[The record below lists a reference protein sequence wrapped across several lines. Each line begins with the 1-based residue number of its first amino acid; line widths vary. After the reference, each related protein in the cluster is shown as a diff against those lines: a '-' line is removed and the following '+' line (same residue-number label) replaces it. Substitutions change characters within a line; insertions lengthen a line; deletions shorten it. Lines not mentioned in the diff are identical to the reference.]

1 MKFTPAGPKRYGHQK
16 RALRRIIETKG
27 VCGLLMDPGTG
38 KTAPTLDYLSLLAMK
53 SSQVVGGVPEIRALV
68 ISPKAA
74 VDTWVLQAEKYVH
87 GDVNVWAEALG
98 GSIIQKAETLISR
111 GPEPYKP
118 KGVSRAKD
126 RRQLPHRA
134 LNADRAEMT
143 YVRGG
148 SDIPLGPTDVV
159 DGGKPRLVLLST
171 NLDTLSSR
179 SRYGSGT
186 VADLLVKAV
195 SKFKPD
201 VIIVDES
208 HKIKGVGSNTS
219 RLAARL
225 AGLTK
230 RRIILTGTVMPH
242 SPMDVFAQWRFLQ
255 PTAFGP
261 IVGGERTRATFAR
274 FQRRYGVMG
283 GFMGREVV
291 SYQNLD
297 ELQDIMADNSIVV
310 KKEDADIDL
319 PEMTDVEVPVVLS
332 PKEQKA
338 YDTMKRDLQTS
349 LASGVLATAP
359 NKLTQMMRLRQIT
372 AGHLPDSNGVV
383 QTVGTSKID
392 TIKSL
397 VHDTLEGESRVV
409 IFAVFRHEV
418 QALADGIRRK
428 GTEVLVIDGRTPQD
442 ERLRLRQKFGSS
454 DPARLVLIAQVKTIS
469 LSVNE
474 LVTANHAI
482 FATLSQQRDD
492 LVQAR
497 DRLNR
502 IGQERPCTFW
512 YVLARGTVDE
522 VVLHAHQNRTNLESA
537 VLAHIRD
544 LNDGA
549 PTSAPP
555 RAHITA

>member
-1 MKFTPAGPKRYGHQK
+1 MKFHPAGPPRFDHQK
-16 RALRRIIETKG
+16 RALKRIIETKG

-53 SSQVVGGVPEIRALV
+53 TNRTVEGVPEVRALV

-74 VDTWVLQAEKYVH
+74 VDNWVLQAEKYVH
-87 GDVNVWAEALG
+87 EDVNVWAEALG
-98 GSIIQKAETLISR
+98 GSIVQKAETMISR

-118 KGVSRAKD
+118 RGVARAKD
-126 RRQLPHRA
+126 YRQIPYRG
-134 LNADRAEMT
+134 LNVDRAEMT

-148 SDIPLGPTDVV
+148 LKVGPSTVTE
-159 DGGKPRLVLLST
+159 GKKPRLVLLST
-171 NLDTLSSR
+171 NLDTFASR
-179 SRYGSGT
+179 ARRGSGT

-195 SKFKPD
+195 NRFKPD

-208 HKIKGVGSNTS
+208 HKIKGVSSNTS
-219 RLAARL
+219 RLIARL
-225 AGLTK
+225 SDIAP
-230 RRIILTGTVMPH
+230 RRLILTGTVMPH

-255 PTAFGP
+255 PTAFGELR
-261 IVGGERTRATFAR
+261 GGERVRATFAR

-297 ELQDIMADNSIVV
+297 ELQDIMADNAIVV

-319 PEMTDVEVPVVLS
+319 PQMTDIEVPVVLS
-332 PKEQKA
+332 PKEQRA
-338 YDTMKRDLQTS
+338 YDTMKKDLQTS
-349 LASGVLATAP
+349 LADGTLAQAS

-372 AGHLPDSNGVV
+372 AGHLPDANGQV

-397 VHDTLEGESRVV
+397 VHDTLEGENRVV
-409 IFAVFRHEV
+409 VFAVFRHEV
-418 QALADGIRRK
+418 QALADSLQRK
-428 GTEVLVIDGRTPQD
+428 GTEVLVIDGRTPQE
-442 ERLRLRQKFGSS
+442 ERLRMRQRFGS
-454 DPARLVLIAQVKTIS
+454 DAPERLVLIAQVKTIS

-522 VVLHAHQNRTNLESA
+522 VVLHAHQNRTNLEEA
-537 VLAHIRD
+537 VLGHIRD
-544 LNDGA
+544 LNDGT

-555 RAHITA
+555 RAHVTA